1 MVKILYL
8 EEKFTDEEMARRE
21 GDLFNS
27 DHYDII
33 LDEDADVYDKDGNL
47 LLKLRKNVIS
57 KDLTRSAVKNY
68 KKAAQ
73 KKHENR
79 GASAGPT

>member
-33 LDEDADVYDKDGNL
+33 LDEDINDIENQFPDSEVKTISNAGHWVHAESPDDFVDMVL
-47 LLKLRKNVIS
+47 AFCLR
-57 KDLTRSAVKNY
+57 
-68 KKAAQ
+68 
-73 KKHENR
+73 
-79 GASAGPT
+79 